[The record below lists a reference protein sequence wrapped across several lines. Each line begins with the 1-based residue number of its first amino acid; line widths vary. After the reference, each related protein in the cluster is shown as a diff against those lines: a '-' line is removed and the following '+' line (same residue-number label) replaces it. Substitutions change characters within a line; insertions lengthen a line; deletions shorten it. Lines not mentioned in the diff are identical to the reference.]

1 MAAHL
6 TPRSIR
12 ARLTRRLLAGGG
24 ALVIAAGLGV
34 YLAMAALLED
44 QFDDT
49 LIAKSEALVTASE
62 IDEDGFEIDLV
73 IQDFADFGVLG
84 ADHFEMRHPDGRVFA
99 RSPSAHGLALP
110 RPATRPDGVVIDD
123 ATLADGRR
131 VRVLHRLFTPKDDEA
146 RAYADSTLTVT
157 SPRASI
163 DRALA
168 LLAAVLAAVGA
179 LALLALVPLVR
190 RGLAHGLAPL
200 TALNH
205 RLRDWRGE
213 RGFAPAPDRLPQE
226 LRPLADALT
235 ESLDRV
241 ARSLDRERR
250 FSAHAAHE
258 LRTPLAEIRALAE
271 TITRW
276 PDAAAA
282 DAAEIVEVCDRM
294 TRLLGQLAILAR
306 AEAGAVDAEPD
317 APLDPAAARA
327 AIDDAL
333 AARADA
339 IAARGL
345 HIDTAIITLPPIG
358 NDALWR
364 SVVDNLIGNA
374 VEHAP
379 AGARV
384 RIITT
389 ADAFAVL
396 NPAPDLTADDLPR
409 LFERFW
415 RPAGA
420 AHAAAHLG
428 LGLSIARACAARLG
442 ATLDATLDDGNLEL
456 RARWPRLDARPSE
469 A

>member
-1 MAAHL
+1 MTHPSAA
-6 TPRSIR
+6 PPSPVRSIR
-12 ARLTRRLLAGGG
+12 ARLTHSLLAGGF
-24 ALVIAAGLGV
+24 ALVVAAGLGV

-99 RSPSAHGLALP
+99 RSPSADGLALP
-110 RPATRPDGVVIDD
+110 RPAHRPEGVVIDD

-131 VRVLHRLFTPKDDEA
+131 VRVLHRLFTPKDDHA
-146 RAYADSTLTVT
+146 RAFTDRTLTVT
-157 SPRASI
+157 SPRAAI

-179 LALLALVPLVR
+179 LALVALAPLVR

-200 TALNH
+200 TALND

-213 RGFAPAPDRLPQE
+213 AGFAPDPDRLPQE
-226 LRPLADALT
+226 LRPLAEALT
-235 ESLDRV
+235 ESLGRV

-276 PDAAAA
+276 PDDAPA
-282 DAAEIVEVCDRM
+282 DAAEIVEVADRM

-306 AEAGAVDAEPD
+306 AEAGPIDGDA

-333 AARADA
+333 AARADD

-345 HIDTAIITLPPIG
+345 QIEDAITALPPITH
-358 NDALWR
+358 DALWR

-374 VEHAP
+374 VAHAP
-379 AGARV
+379 DGARV
-384 RIITT
+384 RVHAAPDT
-389 ADAFAVL
+389 FAVA
-396 NPAPDLTADDLPR
+396 NPAPQLTRDDLPL

-415 RPAGA
+415 RPPGA
-420 AHAAAHLG
+420 RADAHLG
-428 LGLSIARACAARLG
+428 LGLSITRACAARLG
-442 ATLDATLDDGNLEL
+442 ATVDATLADGTLEI
-456 RARWPRLDARPSE
+456 RVRWP
-469 A
+469 